1 MKAILLKPLF
11 SLKLE
16 LKEELIFSEAY
27 LDAVVK
33 KALTLNTGATSLD
46 EIVEEST
53 EMAQWEILI
62 HPKKYK
68 YLFLDERCVWSN
80 LDCYLEDQEGN
91 KISLREEND
100 SEMSMKRKLNSKK

>member
-1 MKAILLKPLF
+1 METFKKVLALSEPDCEILKAILLKPLF

-53 EMAQWEILI
+53 E
-62 HPKKYK
+62 
-68 YLFLDERCVWSN
+68 N
-80 LDCYLEDQEGN
+80 G
-91 KISLREEND
+91 
-100 SEMSMKRKLNSKK
+100 SM